1 MAIIT
6 FKSNEIKETAQ
17 TLSIA
22 AVATQMAIEHNVKI
36 LVVSTLKVE

>member
-22 AVATQMAIEHNVKI
+22 AVATQLAIKHNY
-36 LVVSTLKVE
+36 KVLIV